1 MKHDNKLMAHSII
14 PVMVTTTTP
23 HYNGCV
29 FLGAGALNANQ
40 SLLAICSV
48 SIAFVYRA
56 KSLLLCFLF
65 HDFGGNV
72 AQEVQH
78 EITKYMN

>member
-1 MKHDNKLMAHSII
+1 MAHSII

-65 HDFGGNV
+65 HNFGGNV
-72 AQEVQH
+72 AQVQS
-78 EITKYMN
+78 EIFKYINNKLAR